1 MKVLSAA
8 AAGVLCMAASGC
20 GHYSDFTLPQPA
32 AAGPAVQYEW
42 EPREAP
48 VLSHGDAADWDSHD
62 ALNPSIVRRG
72 SAYYNFYSGF
82 DGKMW
87 RTGLAT
93 STDGLAWR
101 KEGVVLA
108 PEPQAGEGDYIAA
121 NGGALFDAG
130 EFWYWYQ
137 AGPRGTPRLG
147 LARARDGRHWSK
159 SHFPVMDFGPRG
171 SWDERGVAD
180 PYVIRLREY
189 FYLFYLGQDRARRQ
203 QLGLARSRDGEHWEK
218 LRSNPILEL
227 GKYGSFDEMGLGEPA
242 VWIGRGYYWMLYTG
256 RDVRE
261 RRRLGMARS
270 TDGVHWQKLPA
281 VFEGRQPWN
290 SKVVCDPTIE
300 VLQDGRL
307 AVWFGGGDA
316 PSPDENLHGQI
327 GVATLHAVES
337 GKMK

>member
-1 MKVLSAA
+1 
-8 AAGVLCMAASGC
+8 
-20 GHYSDFTLPQPA
+20 
-32 AAGPAVQYEW
+32 
-42 EPREAP
+42 
-48 VLSHGDAADWDSHD
+48 
-62 ALNPSIVRRG
+62 
-72 SAYYNFYSGF
+72 
-82 DGKMW
+82 
-87 RTGLAT
+87 
-93 STDGLAWR
+93 
-101 KEGVVLA
+101 
-108 PEPQAGEGDYIAA
+108 
-121 NGGALFDAG
+121 
-130 EFWYWYQ
+130 
-137 AGPRGTPRLG
+137 
-147 LARARDGRHWSK
+147 
-159 SHFPVMDFGPRG
+159 MDFGPRG
-171 SWDERGVAD
+171 SWDERGIAD

-203 QLGLARSRDGEHWEK
+203 QLGLARSRDGAHWEK

-242 VWIGRGYYWMLYTG
+242 VWIGHGYYWMLYTG
-256 RDVRE
+256 RDAHE
-261 RRRLGMARS
+261 SRRLGMARS